1 MIDQLVEDSKSG
13 WIAEHRKLYL
23 EDGEAGHM
31 WDSAPAGGP
40 GLVPTLLLFTVGRKS
55 GNESIMPLI
64 YGEVDGGYSIIAS
77 KGGAPKHPGWYHNAM
92 AQDQVQV
99 KVGND
104 FYKATARVAKGDERA
119 RVWALMESIYPPYK
133 DYQASAGSREIPV
146 VIIERV

>member
-23 EDGEAGHM
+23 SDGEAGHM

-64 YGEVDGGYSIIAS
+64 YGEVEGGYSLIAS
-77 KGGAPKHPGWYHNAM
+77 KGGAPQPGHLKQILSQSTFISLHN
-92 AQDQVQV
+92 VE
-99 KVGND
+99 K
-104 FYKATARVAKGDERA
+104 
-119 RVWALMESIYPPYK
+119 
-133 DYQASAGSREIPV
+133 
-146 VIIERV
+146 